1 MRKIAV
7 KITALILVLLS
18 LTSTFVSGAAVVAN
32 ELDAEES
39 TVAVSEESGETAQ
52 SRRCS
57 CTDSQAPAALQ
68 GNP

>member
-7 KITALILVLLS
+7 KIIALILVLLS

-39 TVAVSEESGETAQ
+39 TVAVSEDAGETEQ
-52 SRRCS
+52 EPNE
-57 CTDSQAPAALQ
+57 TPEENENNDT
-68 GNP
+68 